1 MSKKLFKRLTTK
13 RDLLY
18 IFAYSF
24 LFLLIASSLILSYHP
39 KEQHLSYYT
48 PRGYYVSELLSLT
61 NAERAKVGAKPLRI
75 DNRLNESAQ
84 AKVDDMDKD
93 GYFGH
98 ADPVTGM
105 HGYGY
110 MTEYGITCVSGGEN
124 LFNGEPIIG
133 DTRLAVYGW
142 MHSTVHRE
150 LMLAADTEY
159 VGFGVSGKNVAQH
172 LCKT

>member
-1 MSKKLFKRLTTK
+1 MKRITAK
-13 RDLLY
+13 HDLYL
-18 IFAYSF
+18 FAYSL

-39 KEQHLSYYT
+39 KEQHLSFYT

-61 NAERAKVGAKPLRI
+61 NAERVKVGAKPLRI
-75 DNRLNESAQ
+75 DNRLNLSAQ
-84 AKVDDMDKD
+84 TKVDDMERD

-98 ADPVTGM
+98 VDPVTGM

-124 LFNGEPIIG
+124 LFNGNPRIE
-133 DTRLAVYGW
+133 DTSLAIYGW

-150 LMLAADTEY
+150 LMLATDTEY
-159 VGFGVSGKNVAQH
+159 VGFGVSGTNVAQH
-172 LCKT
+172 LCKI